1 LCGERL
7 RVNLAAVSD
16 DSLLD
21 TLVAPLKGAEL
32 REAWNKRAFHVPAGE
47 NAAKK
52 IASFQFSSA
61 AFHRA
66 AARIP
71 APTGGSI
78 AYGHPVVSAMGAPSE
93 LPRFQRMRAQQ
104 IDDAYASGL
113 TCQLGGLQFLHGP
126 CGVAADRLRRELNH
140 PGNVHFYAF
149 LSPRASGARMHFDR
163 SPGLTIQLE
172 GSKTWRY
179 AKAPSMDEV
188 PEQTTLAK
196 LEGFRKEY
204 PWASPTPPRDD
215 ELLETTLYPGDVL
228 HVPAGTWH
236 EASAG
241 DHSLAIAIELDKRP
255 LADVIVAHLRG
266 LLMRQPQWRRTPP
279 PVDAHHDDA
288 QAVVDSYVDWCDGR
302 VRELQELVAG
312 LSSVELVS
320 ACYPQLFG
328 GAEARSSAERTA
340 PADADAGVALSPDDE
355 LTVPFPLGWSPDSE
369 NDGTQF
375 LLLSSRAASA
385 SLGLGALPLVQR
397 LLEVTTFRAGEA
409 RTWFGPDAAPPWEEI
424 QSALDGLLTARILAR
439 R

>member
-7 RVNLAAVSD
+7 RVTLAAMSD

-21 TLVAPLKGAEL
+21 TLVAPFMGAEL
-32 REAWNKRAFHVPAGE
+32 RDAWNKRPFHVRAGE
-47 NAAKK
+47 NGAKK

-66 AARIP
+66 AARVP
-71 APTGGSI
+71 VQTVGAT
-78 AYGHPVVSAMGAPSE
+78 AYGHPVLSAIGAPS
-93 LPRFQRMRAQQ
+93 LQHMRADQ

-140 PGNVHFYAF
+140 AGNVHFYAF
-149 LSPRASGARMHFDR
+149 LSPRASGAPMHFDR

-196 LEGFRKEY
+196 LERFREEH
-204 PWASPTPPRDD
+204 PWASPSSPRDD

-228 HVPAGTWH
+228 HVPAGAWH

-255 LADVIVAHLRG
+255 LADVVAAHLRG
-266 LLMRQPQWRRTPP
+266 LLTRQPQWRRTPP
-279 PVDAHHDDA
+279 PVDARHDDA

-312 LSSVELVS
+312 LSSIDLVS
-320 ACYPQLFG
+320 ACYPRLFG
-328 GAEARSSAERTA
+328 GAEGQSSAERTA
-340 PADADAGVALSPDDE
+340 PENADAGVAPSPDDE
-355 LTVPFPLGWSPDSE
+355 LTVPSPLGWSPDSE
-369 NDGTQF
+369 DDGTHV
-375 LLLSSRAASA
+375 LLLSSRVASA

-424 QSALDGLLTARILAR
+424 QAALGGLLTARILAR